1 MSEDIEWVKIDDNQ
15 EKVVEKES
23 LYFFKNKWGD
33 YLAIFKD
40 HIEVKVSN
48 KTNEWQDFEAY
59 IPLQG
64 TAVHIRSVSAWVKGG
79 HRRYKIDEN
88 LVDNVFMIFSYDG
101 ITNSEW
107 IHFEDKKKGNYIRK
121 LILQTKI
128 KYEKVGQTVVQGD
141 QITKTEIKDSVLN
154 RSNIGSSGSSKMQ
167 ELKELTEMKEKGL
180 INDDEFKQM
189 KKDILGK

>member
-23 LYFFKNKWGD
+23 LYFFKNKVGD

-64 TAVHIRSVSAWVKGG
+64 TAVHVKPVGTGYGDRSVHDDLPG
-79 HRRYKIDEN
+79 
-88 LVDNVFMIFSYDG
+88 NVYLIFRYDG
-101 ITNSEW
+101 GYNPNEW
-107 IHFEDKKKGNYIRK
+107 IHFEDKEKGNYIRK
-121 LILQTKI
+121 LILQTKT
-128 KYEKVGQTVVQGD
+128 KYEKVEQTVVQGD

-154 RSNIGSSGSSKMQ
+154 RSNVGAGSSKMQ
-167 ELKELTEMKEKGL
+167 ELKDLTEMKKEGL
-180 INDDEFKQM
+180 IDDDEFKQM
-189 KKDILGK
+189 KKEILEK